1 MGLKKNGWVL
11 DSESIIML
19 WGLGLGFE
27 LEKCSGSFSICCIIM
42 FIRMSELSIL
52 LFCGIYR
59 VCFFFE
65 RYGEA
70 GEIRY
75 GGRRRWTDKA

>member
-1 MGLKKNGWVL
+1 
-11 DSESIIML
+11 
-19 WGLGLGFE
+19 
-27 LEKCSGSFSICCIIM
+27 M